1 MSSGYEFTHSIKNEN
16 GVGIIHDID
25 CNVEVDVLKLAEAND
40 YAIEVIG
47 VWIDGVEMMR
57 SKSPIISGIGCDIAC
72 AAEASEWLR
81 EKIYEDEGIHYIGRG
96 GNDPDGRLVQF

>member
-25 CNVEVDVLKLAEAND
+25 CNVEVDPPTEAND

-47 VWIDGVEMMR
+47 VWINDVEIMR
-57 SKSPIISGIGCDIAC
+57 SKSPIISGIGCEIAG
-72 AAEASEWLR
+72 AAEASDPLR
-81 EKIYEDEGIHYIGRG
+81 EKIYESQRIHYIGRG

>member
-16 GVGIIHDID
+16 GVRIIHDID
-25 CNVEVDVLKLAEAND
+25 CNVEVDPPTEAND

-47 VWIDGVEMMR
+47 VWVNDVEIMR

-81 EKIYEDEGIHYIGRG
+81 EKIYEDDNILYVGRG
-96 GNDPDGRLVQF
+96 PSDPDGRLVQF